1 MSYNGHIS
9 TISIGRG
16 LTRITVRNRRVR
28 DKCASIPGVII
39 DGDRVIVSD
48 EYAGAVTGT
57 MRAMRRKSRVKYTQ
71 DKLEF

>member
-1 MSYNGHIS
+1 M
-9 TISIGRG
+9 TTPVSIGRG

-39 DGDRVIVSD
+39 DGDRVIVPD

-57 MRAMRRKSRVKYTQ
+57 IRVMRRKSRAKCSQT
-71 DKLEF
+71 KLEF

>member
-1 MSYNGHIS
+1 MN
-9 TISIGRG
+9 TPVSIGRG

-39 DGDRVIVSD
+39 DGDRVIVPD

-57 MRAMRRKSRVKYTQ
+57 MRVMRRKSRAKYTQ
-71 DKLEF
+71 DEEEANA